1 MSHDNLN
8 LWKSV
13 EETAPGYTKT
23 GELDGRKVTSING
36 TYMVKRATEAFGPIG
51 QGWGYEI
58 EDESFQPGA
67 PITKDGAVIGNAIM
81 HTLKV
86 RLWYMRG
93 DKKCEVVHFGHTPY
107 IRGTHYGAMTDFDAP
122 KKSLT
127 DAIKKCLSMIGF
139 SADVFLGLYDDTN
152 YVEAAKVKE
161 SVRNADDAEEEM
173 MKARTEFSEWLKR
186 ETDTY
191 AKVPSPAPLRLMYQ
205 GHLRKAQRQCAVLG
219 VDFEK
224 VKARIDEAYNA
235 QLDKL
240 IPDVELVCH
249 ECGATGK
256 GKPDSKCPDCGHAKR
271 SPAEQGEDAQQNGER
286 K

>member
-1 MSHDNLN
+1 MSNLD

-23 GELDGRKVTSING
+23 GDLDGRKVTSING
-36 TYMVKRATEAFGPIG
+36 TYMVKRATEAFGPVG
-51 QGWGYEI
+51 LGWGYEI
-58 EDESFQPGA
+58 EDEQFQPGA

-86 RLWYMRG
+86 RLWYMQG
-93 DKKCEVVHFGHTPY
+93 DKKCSVVHYGHTPY

-173 MKARTEFSEWLKR
+173 TKARTEFSEWLKR

-240 IPDVELVCH
+240 IPDVELVCR

-271 SPAEQGEDAQQNGER
+271 SPVEQGEDAQQNGER

>member
-1 MSHDNLN
+1 VSNLE

-13 EETAPGYTKT
+13 EETAPGFTKT
-23 GELDGRKVTSING
+23 GDLDGRKVTSING

-51 QGWGYEI
+51 KDWGYEI
-58 EDESFQPGA
+58 EDEQFQPGA
-67 PITKDGAVIGNAIM
+67 QIKHGGEVIGHAVM

-86 RLWYMRG
+86 RLWYMQD

-152 YVEAAKVKE
+152 YVEAAKIRETVK
-161 SVRNADDAEEEM
+161 NADDAEEEM
-173 MKARTEFSEWLKR
+173 TKARTEFSEWLKR

-191 AKVPSPAPLRLMYQ
+191 AKVPNAAPLRLMYQ
-205 GHLRKAQRQCAVLG
+205 GHLKKAERQCAVLG
-219 VDFEK
+219 VDFQK
-224 VKARIDEAYNA
+224 VKVRIDAAYNE
-235 QLDKL
+235 QMDKL
-240 IPDVELVCH
+240 IPPVDLVCH
-249 ECGATGK
+249 ECGAESVGR
-256 GKPDSKCPDCGHAKR
+256 PDTRCPDCGSAKR
-271 SPAEQGEDAQQNGER
+271 GPAEPGKDAQKKEG

>member
-1 MSHDNLN
+1 MSNLD

-23 GELDGRKVTSING
+23 GDLDGRKVTSING

-51 QGWGYEI
+51 EGWGYEI

-93 DKKCEVVHFGHTPY
+93 DKKCEVVHFGLTPY

-173 MKARTEFSEWLKR
+173 TKARTEFSEWLKR

-219 VDFEK
+219 VDFDK
-224 VKARIDEAYNA
+224 VRARIDEAYNA

>member
-1 MSHDNLN
+1 MSNLD

-23 GELDGRKVTSING
+23 GDLDGRKVTSING

-51 QGWGYEI
+51 EGWGYEI

-173 MKARTEFSEWLKR
+173 TRARTEFSEWLKR

-271 SPAEQGEDAQQNGER
+271 SRAEQGEDAQQNGER

>member
-1 MSHDNLN
+1 MSNLD

-23 GELDGRKVTSING
+23 GDLDGRKVTSING

-173 MKARTEFSEWLKR
+173 TKARTEFSEWLKR

-224 VKARIDEAYNA
+224 VKARIDEAYKT

-249 ECGATGK
+249 ECGATGT

-271 SPAEQGEDAQQNGER
+271 SPAEQGEDAQQNGEG

>member
-1 MSHDNLN
+1 VNNLD

-23 GELDGRKVTSING
+23 GDLDGRKVTSING

-93 DKKCEVVHFGHTPY
+93 EKKCEVVHFGHTPY

-173 MKARTEFSEWLKR
+173 TKARTEFSEWLKR

>member
-1 MSHDNLN
+1 MSNLD

-23 GELDGRKVTSING
+23 GDLDGRKVTSING

-205 GHLRKAQRQCAVLG
+205 GHLKKAQRQCAVLG

>member
-1 MSHDNLN
+1 VSNLE

-23 GELDGRKVTSING
+23 GDLDGRKVTSING
-36 TYMVKRATEAFGPIG
+36 TYMVKRATEAFGPVG
-51 QGWGYEI
+51 LGWGYEI
-58 EDESFQPGA
+58 EDEQFQPGA

-86 RLWYMRG
+86 RLWYMHG
-93 DKKCEVVHFGHTPY
+93 DKKCSVVHYGHTPY

-173 MKARTEFSEWLKR
+173 TKARTEFSEWLKR

-249 ECGATGK
+249 ECGTTGT

-271 SPAEQGEDAQQNGER
+271 SPAEQGEDARKNGEG

>member
-1 MSHDNLN
+1 MNNLD

-23 GELDGRKVTSING
+23 GDLDGRKVTSING

-224 VKARIDEAYNA
+224 VKARIDEAYKA

-249 ECGATGK
+249 ECGATGT
-256 GKPDSKCPDCGHAKR
+256 GKPDSRCPDCGHAKR
-271 SPAEQGEDAQQNGER
+271 RPAEQGKDAQQMEKR

>member
-1 MSHDNLN
+1 MINLD

-23 GELDGRKVTSING
+23 GDLDGRKVTSING

-173 MKARTEFSEWLKR
+173 TKARTEFSEWLKR

>member
-1 MSHDNLN
+1 VNNLD

-23 GELDGRKVTSING
+23 GDLDGRKVTSING

-173 MKARTEFSEWLKR
+173 TKARTEFSEWLKR

-224 VKARIDEAYNA
+224 VKARIDEAYKA

-249 ECGATGK
+249 ECGATGT
-256 GKPDSKCPDCGHAKR
+256 GKPDSRCPDCGHAKR
-271 SPAEQGEDAQQNGER
+271 RPAEQGKDAQQMEKR

>member
-1 MSHDNLN
+1 MSHDNLA

-23 GELDGRKVTSING
+23 GDLDGRKVTSING
-36 TYMVKRATEAFGPIG
+36 TYMVKRATEAFGPVG
-51 QGWGYEI
+51 LGWGYEI

-173 MKARTEFSEWLKR
+173 TKARTEFSEWLKR

-219 VDFEK
+219 VDFQK

-271 SPAEQGEDAQQNGER
+271 SPAEQGEDAQ
-286 K
+286 

>member
-1 MSHDNLN
+1 MSNLL
-8 LWKSV
+8 LWKKV

-67 PITKDGAVIGNAIM
+67 PITKDGAVIGNAVM

-173 MKARTEFSEWLKR
+173 TKARTEFSEWLKR

-271 SPAEQGEDAQQNGER
+271 SPAEQGEDAQKNGES

>member
-1 MSHDNLN
+1 MSNLD

-23 GELDGRKVTSING
+23 GQLDGRNVTSING

-51 QGWGYEI
+51 KGWGYEI
-58 EDESFQPGA
+58 VEETFQPGA
-67 PITKDGAVIGNAIM
+67 PIFHEGQRVGEDIM

-86 RLWYMRG
+86 MVWYMRDG
-93 DKKCEVVHFGHTPY
+93 ERCEVTHYGHTPY
-107 IRGTHYGAMTDFDAP
+107 IRGTYHGAKTDFDAP

-173 MKARTEFSEWLKR
+173 TKARTEFSEWLKR

-224 VKARIDEAYNA
+224 VKARIDEAYNS

-271 SPAEQGEDAQQNGER
+271 SPAEQGEDAQ
-286 K
+286 

>member
-1 MSHDNLN
+1 VSNLD

-23 GELDGRKVTSING
+23 GDLDGRKVTSING

-51 QGWGYEI
+51 KGWGYEI

-67 PITKDGAVIGNAIM
+67 TIKHGGEDIGTAIM

-86 RLWYMRG
+86 RLWYMQG
-93 DKKCEVVHFGHTPY
+93 DQKCEVVHFGHTPY

-127 DAIKKCLSMIGF
+127 DAVKKCLSMLGF
-139 SADVFLGLYDDTN
+139 SADVFLGMYDDTN
-152 YVEAAKVKE
+152 YVEAAKIKE
-161 SVRNADDAEEEM
+161 NVRNADDAEEEM
-173 MKARTEFSEWLKR
+173 VKARTEFSEWLKR
-186 ETDTY
+186 ETETY
-191 AKVPSPAPLRLMYQ
+191 AMVPNAAPLRLMYQ
-205 GHLRKAQRQCAVLG
+205 GHLRKADRQCAVLG

-224 VKARIDEAYNA
+224 VKARITEAYKA
-235 QLDKL
+235 QYDKL
-240 IPDVELVCH
+240 VPDVDLVCH
-249 ECGATGK
+249 ECGTPGTGK
-256 GKPDSKCPDCGHAKR
+256 PHSKCPDCGNAKR
-271 SPAEQGEDAQQNGER
+271 SPAEPGENAQQKEG